1 MKICEVPKG
10 FIVEKIVKDGD
21 LTNTFNYI
29 YDKIGQLIEVK
40 KNNSTIETYSY
51 DSNGNRLNNN
61 AQYDSQDRL
70 ISNSSTTFGYTERG
84 TLTSRTEN
92 NQTTSYNY
100 DLMGN
105 LLSVTLPNSTEIE
118 YITDARNR
126 RIAKKVNGTVVQKF
140 LYLNQLE
147 PIAEL
152 DANDNLVSLF
162 IYGTRS
168 NTPDYII
175 KNNVKYKVVTNQLGS
190 VGKVVNT
197 TNGTVE
203 QSIDYDSFGNILNDS
218 NPNFQPF
225 RLAGGLYDND
235 TKLTRFGARDYDA
248 REGRWTTKDPIKFDG
263 GRNFYVYA
271 LNNPIML
278 IDITG
283 KLPKLTPEQY
293 PYANEADMENAIDQA
308 VKDGLQSIICKAI
321 KNKRE
326 YGFTIRKNRGGYVS
340 ISSEDENNGNTEEV
354 GLSIYDNTVAIVHVH
369 VICGRVYADSVA
381 SHGSYYSENFSDED
395 VEYFKDI
402 QNGSPNLTFSYVGT
416 VLGNVYKMNKNNP
429 YDYMVAQKMPYNLD
443 LSECICEATDNTNK
457 LSPQC
462 Q

>member
-1 MKICEVPKG
+1 MING
-10 FIVEKIVKDGD
+10 AN
-21 LTNTFNYI
+21 TNTFNYT
-29 YDKIGQLIEVK
+29 YDKIGQLTEVI
-40 KNNSTIETYSY
+40 KNNSAIETYSF

-84 TLTSRTEN
+84 TLLTRTEN

-126 RIAKKVNGTVVQKF
+126 RVAKKVNGTIVQKF

-147 PIAEL
+147 PIAEV
-152 DANDNLVSLF
+152 DANDNIVSLF

-190 VGKVVNT
+190 VVKVVNVSS
-197 TNGTVE
+197 GEIV
-203 QSIDYDSFGNILNDS
+203 QSIEYDSFGNILSDS

-225 RLAGGLYDND
+225 TLAGGLYDVD
-235 TKLTRFGARDYDA
+235 TKLIRFGARDYDA

-263 GRNFYVYA
+263 GMNFYSYCY
-271 LNNPIML
+271 NNPIFL

-283 KLPKLTPEQY
+283 
-293 PYANEADMENAIDQA
+293 ENAVSVAIEIGFGLAIGDGPLLPIGDIIGLVIIGGAIIYDFLSSDSNSTPNVSDFIDA
-308 VKDGLQSIICKAI
+308 SGI
-321 KNKRE
+321 KNGIDICVPNIMEMSKGKSRNKSE
-326 YGFTIRKNRGGYVS
+326 TKNDIPEWIRYMRDKWPKPGEDLKKTLRDIMDEKYGKNNWK
-340 ISSEDENNGNTEEV
+340 DTTNTEWSKI
-354 GLSIYDNTVAIVHVH
+354 LKHW
-369 VICGRVYADSVA
+369 
-381 SHGSYYSENFSDED
+381 
-395 VEYFKDI
+395 
-402 QNGSPNLTFSYVGT
+402 
-416 VLGNVYKMNKNNP
+416 YKLRG
-429 YDYMVAQKMPYNLD
+429 DG
-443 LSECICEATDNTNK
+443 K
-457 LSPQC
+457 L
-462 Q
+462 